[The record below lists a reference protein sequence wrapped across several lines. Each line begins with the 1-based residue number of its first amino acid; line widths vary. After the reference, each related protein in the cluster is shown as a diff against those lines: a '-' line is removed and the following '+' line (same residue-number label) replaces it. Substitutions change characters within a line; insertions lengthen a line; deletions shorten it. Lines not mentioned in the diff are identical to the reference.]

1 MLKHASPYRKGGGE
15 WHKYY
20 NNRKAGTQK
29 QYKLFG
35 TNKRIGTE
43 EKRYSSYFMSL
54 NLLLPFPSVPVPV
67 LKGLCFSFLPF
78 LCLHVL
84 GYSWALWQDTLL
96 KNGSK
101 GEVLN
106 SHRWKSLEF
115 IVDPVEYVWCSQ
127 SRWFLWLF
135 LFYAEHQSDVV
146 SVCLQSDLSWTVSCM
161 VMSANLHDVCECIQH
176 VLCTRSLH
184 SINSAQ
190 REDTG

>member
-1 MLKHASPYRKGGGE
+1 MRKHASPYRKGGGE

-29 QYKLFG
+29 QYILFG

-43 EKRYSSYFMSL
+43 EKRYSNYFMSL
-54 NLLLPFPSVPVPV
+54 NLLLPFPSVPVPD

-84 GYSWALWQDTLL
+84 GYSWALWQDILL

-106 SHRWKSLEF
+106 SQRSKSLEF
-115 IVDPVEYVWCSQ
+115 FIDSVQYIWCSE
-127 SRWFLWLF
+127 SWCFLWLF
-135 LFYAEHQSDVV
+135 FYVGHQSDVV
-146 SVCLQSDLSWTVSCM
+146 SVCLQSDSSWTVSCM
-161 VMSANLHDVCECIQH
+161 VMSANLLHVHDVCVYSMSCAHAACI
-176 VLCTRSLH
+176 L
-184 SINSAQ
+184 
-190 REDTG
+190 